1 MMDNGKIN
9 ILVTLDRNYIHCFN
23 TMLYSLLRS
32 DPETDF
38 DVYLMNGG
46 SIGDGDLALARRILG
61 GRGKVFS
68 VRVDESGLAD
78 APTTDRYPREMYYR
92 IFAAKHLPE
101 TLDRILYL
109 DPDITVIGSLGELYR
124 TPMDNGKYF
133 AAASHIGTILHLINE
148 LRLDMEEESPYINS
162 GVMLINLGLLRRE
175 QRTEDVY
182 AYIDS
187 HRGKLIL
194 PDQDIISGL
203 YGDRII
209 PLDPFRYNMTERLL
223 IFHPQSVGRNELD
236 FVRKNSAVI
245 HYCGRNKPWKS
256 GYIGKLGIFYKEAA
270 EGLAR
275 DYPAVG
281 DDSEEYGT

>member
-46 SIGDGDLALARRILG
+46 SIGDGDLALARRMLG

-68 VRVDESGLAD
+68 VRVDKSGLAD

-92 IFAAKHLPE
+92 IFAAKHLPK

-124 TPMDNGKYF
+124 HRWIT
-133 AAASHIGTILHLINE
+133 
-148 LRLDMEEESPYINS
+148 ES
-162 GVMLINLGLLRRE
+162 
-175 QRTEDVY
+175 
-182 AYIDS
+182 
-187 HRGKLIL
+187 IL
-194 PDQDIISGL
+194 PPP
-203 YGDRII
+203 RI
-209 PLDPFRYNMTERLL
+209 
-223 IFHPQSVGRNELD
+223 
-236 FVRKNSAVI
+236 
-245 HYCGRNKPWKS
+245 
-256 GYIGKLGIFYKEAA
+256 
-270 EGLAR
+270 
-275 DYPAVG
+275 
-281 DDSEEYGT
+281 

>member
-46 SIGDGDLALARRILG
+46 SIGDDDLALARRMLD

-68 VRVDESGLAD
+68 VRVDKSGLAD

-92 IFAAKHLPE
+92 IFAAKYLPE